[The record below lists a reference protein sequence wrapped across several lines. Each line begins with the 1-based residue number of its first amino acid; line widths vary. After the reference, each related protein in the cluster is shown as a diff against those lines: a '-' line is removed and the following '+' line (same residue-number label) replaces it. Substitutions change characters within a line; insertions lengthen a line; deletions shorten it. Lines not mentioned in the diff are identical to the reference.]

1 MAKIFNGK
9 MMAEAR
15 RDAGMDQA
23 ELARIVSRNRVT
35 ISDIERGKLRPGR
48 ELASAIAA
56 ALSLELDALY
66 DSPAANKLAIAL
78 TGEELQ
84 VIYTMR
90 RLGEVQ
96 RAKIL
101 AYAQGLAAGASPEGV
116 AAAAELTEAI
126 ERASQAE
133 QSRTDQRTGSA

>member
-1 MAKIFNGK
+1 MA
-9 MMAEAR
+9 A
-15 RDAGMDQA
+15 
-23 ELARIVSRNRVT
+23 
-35 ISDIERGKLRPGR
+35 
-48 ELASAIAA
+48 AIAG
-56 ALSLELDALY
+56 ALNLELEELY
-66 DSPAANKLAIAL
+66 DSPAANPPAVAL

-90 RLGEVQ
+90 QLDEVQ

-126 ERASQAE
+126 ERASRAE
-133 QSRTDQRTGSA
+133 QARTDKRAGSA